1 MAEEVSL
8 KVNIAGRSYPIS
20 VEQEEE
26 AILNEAVAAVEN
38 NVKILQESYAV
49 KDKQDLLAMT
59 ALQMSIKL
67 LNNKED
73 EIQNKQMKER
83 LNSVDSMLTSYLLD

>member
-1 MAEEVSL
+1 MAEVSL

-26 AILNEAVAAVEN
+26 GTLNEAVVTVEN

-59 ALQMSIKL
+59 ALQLSIKL

-73 EIQNKQMKER
+73 ETKNKQILER
-83 LNSVDSMLTSYLLD
+83 FNNIDSMLTTYLLD